1 MLQCS
6 ILLPCGTRAAQ
17 QKEFTAMATSTYIAF
32 EHPQM
37 FVLDMLQ
44 QTVASF
50 TAWRTERHERT
61 RIARELAT
69 YTDRELFDLRIQRAD
84 FPAIINGTYTC

>member
-6 ILLPCGTRAAQ
+6 KLLLCGTRAAQ
-17 QKEFTAMATSTYIAF
+17 QKEFTAMATTTYIAF
-32 EHPQM
+32 QHPQM

-50 TAWRTERHERT
+50 TAWRAERRERA
-61 RIARELAT
+61 RIAHELAS
-69 YTDRELFDLRIQRAD
+69 YTDRELFDLGIQSAD
-84 FPAIINGTYTC
+84 IPAIVNGSYTR

>member
-1 MLQCS
+1 
-6 ILLPCGTRAAQ
+6 
-17 QKEFTAMATSTYIAF
+17 MATPTYIAF
-32 EHPQM
+32 GHPQM

-50 TAWRTERHERT
+50 TAWRAERHERT

-69 YTDRELFDLRIQRAD
+69 YTDRELFDLRIQSAD
-84 FPAIINGTYTC
+84 IPAMINGTYTR

>member
-1 MLQCS
+1 M
-6 ILLPCGTRAAQ
+6 T
-17 QKEFTAMATSTYIAF
+17 TSTYIAF

-37 FVLDMLQ
+37 FVLDVFQ

-50 TAWRTERHERT
+50 TAWRAKQRKRA

-84 FPAIINGTYTC
+84 IPAMINGTYSR